1 LDPTF
6 FTTKG
11 LKFNMDIVNKFVAA
25 ILNWFAEIGKDFKEK
40 ITHISAETIHWMA
53 VLCFHAAT
61 APNLVGLMLGLTDNM
76 PPIEFVLIVWAGL
89 GLLFMKAIIEK
100 NRINLITI
108 GLGFMAQAT
117 LMALIFFK

>member
-1 LDPTF
+1 MDHTSS
-6 FTTKG
+6 TTKG
-11 LKFNMDIVNKFVAA
+11 LKFSMDIVNKFIAA
-25 ILNWFAEIGKDFKEK
+25 ILNWFKELGIDFKQK
-40 ITHISAETIHWMA
+40 VTHISAETIHWMA